1 MCACRHTNRLLLN
14 SLAPVAKQ
22 HIYKKQRGEHYGI
35 CLLLAV
41 LWLVAL
47 HSPRAAAQG
56 KSGLAQPTNIKIIDE
71 HKDKKGNTVRTV
83 QYELGG
89 KRITETEIITPTIG
103 RRVPIDPDTMNRDSV
118 MVVVNKSKYN
128 LEVFYR
134 RKLIRSY
141 KAVFGPKPMENK
153 NMAGD
158 RCTPEGWFTIQSKN
172 PQSKYHKFMLIN
184 YPNDSSIARFNRLKA
199 KGEIPA
205 NAQLGGDVG
214 IHGIWKGGDD
224 MIELGVCWTDGCI
237 ALKNADIDDLYT
249 LVAPGTRVYIRK

>member
-1 MCACRHTNRLLLN
+1 MAIQYSIGGRWKSACRVAFALLCALLCMQAIAQN
-14 SLAPVAKQ
+14 KDVPVN
-22 HIYKKQRGEHYGI
+22 
-35 CLLLAV
+35 L
-41 LWLVAL
+41 
-47 HSPRAAAQG
+47 
-56 KSGLAQPTNIKIIDE
+56 KILDE
-71 HKDKKGNTVRTV
+71 HKDKKGNTVRTI

-89 KRITETEIITPTIG
+89 KRITETEIISPTIG
-103 RRVPIDPDTMNRDSV
+103 RRVPINPDTMNRDSV

-128 LEVFYR
+128 LEVYYR

-153 NMAGD
+153 KMAGD

-199 KGEIPA
+199 KGEIPPG
-205 NAQLGGDVG
+205 AQLGGDVG

-237 ALKNADIDDLYT
+237 AIKNADIDDLYT
-249 LVAPGTRVYIRK
+249 LIAPGTRVYIRK